1 MLSLEQILSF
11 YPEGMR
17 KFRRNILREYLQY
30 KILEAVFGT
39 SYAPRLSLM
48 GGTCIHLVHGSPRFS
63 EDLDFDN
70 DALTALEFRK
80 LASLVEKELRLEGYT
95 VELETTER
103 GAFHGYFRFPSIHH
117 ESGLTGHRTQKLLIQ
132 LDTEP
137 QGFSYLKQPMILNK
151 FDVFCRVLTVPPDI
165 LLSQKYLCILSR
177 PPPMGR
183 DFYDASFLMGKTAAN
198 LDYLKAKTGV
208 RSISEVKERLINRCN
223 ELDLREL
230 AADVEPFVIKP
241 GDVDRVLS
249 FTELISHSW

>member
-1 MLSLEQILSF
+1 MLSIEQILSF

-17 KFRRNILREYLQY
+17 KFRGNILREYLQY

-39 SYAPRLSLM
+39 PYAPRLSLM

-63 EDLDFDN
+63 GDLDFDN

-103 GAFHGYFRFPSIHH
+103 GAFHGYYRFPSLLH

-137 QGFSYLKQPMILNK
+137 QGFS
-151 FDVFCRVLTVPPDI
+151 
-165 LLSQKYLCILSR
+165 
-177 PPPMGR
+177 
-183 DFYDASFLMGKTAAN
+183 
-198 LDYLKAKTGV
+198 
-208 RSISEVKERLINRCN
+208 
-223 ELDLREL
+223 
-230 AADVEPFVIKP
+230 
-241 GDVDRVLS
+241 
-249 FTELISHSW
+249 